1 MIKKPRTE
9 CEQCTAQICLEFIS
23 LIQISSDLTI
33 YICHTIWFHLSFE
46 TSHKHNRFG
55 RAPQNDFIILWLKT
69 NLSKEREFVSFNI
82 INVIS
87 FHCFVVATLEHGS
100 RDKIIYCQTHL
111 LKKSPFSSLP
121 DSQVSDGKLV
131 PQEDYKNDYTHVG
144 FTHMN
149 VKDWI
154 DKINSIL
161 I

>member
-1 MIKKPRTE
+1 MWTMHCPNMSWIHKFNSDFKWLNNIYLSYYLIPFVIWNFSQTQSIWQSSTKWLHHLVVKDKFVQRKRVCFIQYYQCYQFSLLCCRNIRTWQQRQNNFIVE
-9 CEQCTAQICLEFIS
+9 LICS
-23 LIQISSDLTI
+23 
-33 YICHTIWFHLSFE
+33 
-46 TSHKHNRFG
+46 
-55 RAPQNDFIILWLKT
+55 KT
-69 NLSKEREFVSFNI
+69 P
-82 INVIS
+82 
-87 FHCFVVATLEHGS
+87 
-100 RDKIIYCQTHL
+100 
-111 LKKSPFSSLP
+111 PFSSLP

>member
-1 MIKKPRTE
+1 MWTMHCPNMSWIHKFK
-9 CEQCTAQICLEFIS
+9 
-23 LIQISSDLTI
+23 SDFKWLNNI
-33 YICHTIWFHLSFE
+33 FVILFDSICHLK

-55 RAPQNDFIILWLKT
+55 RASQDDEAILKLRT
-69 NLSKEREFVSFNI
+69 NLSKEREFVPFSI
-82 INVIS
+82 LNVIS
-87 FHCFVVATLEHGS
+87 FHCFVISILEQF
-100 RDKIIYCQTHL
+100 YCWTYL
-111 LKKSPFSSLP
+111 LKNSPFSSLP